1 MEVTNMAN
9 IMKNVA
15 KSMAEYVEFMDRVR
29 RYGIMKLFWKL
40 PLGSGICPASQW
52 QFLFRILP

>member
-9 IMKNVA
+9 IMKIVA

-29 RYGIMKLFWKL
+29 R
-40 PLGSGICPASQW
+40 
-52 QFLFRILP
+52 

>member
-15 KSMAEYVEFMDRVR
+15 MALAEDVEFMDRVR
-29 RYGIMKLFWKL
+29 R
-40 PLGSGICPASQW
+40 
-52 QFLFRILP
+52 